1 MRTSAK
7 AILLTVVA
15 VSFVFCM
22 LSSESDAS
30 AAADEYGSADV
41 GAHTVT
47 FDTAGGTGGYSQ
59 HVLNGNTIYLPT
71 EYKASGTANIS
82 YDQISYA
89 GYVLTGWK
97 LDGTDTIY
105 YPGDDYKVYGDVRF
119 VAQWKDLTFNSIAG
133 TVKQSGHVVSEITC
147 EAYHTSIALG
157 SSYSV
162 TRSVSDM
169 GFYYDDRALFLP
181 NTYCLWTLNVS
192 CNNHVFSGSAYPES
206 YGALTTVTAD
216 WLTLTTDGETFTFS
230 GTPDI
235 KGYCLVEVTQSYLNY
250 PESDDIVLRLHSYL
264 SFNIADPDND
274 PSNICHVTYGSYD
287 TYGPY
292 GTAVKLPDRDS
303 SVKYQNGW
311 NITVKGSP
319 AVYPIGGSYTVELKE
334 MPLTASTYDADSV
347 ITSGVVGVIA
357 YNANGGYYNGAIAD
371 LVASEGTAVLKN
383 SSSVTKSGYT
393 FLGWNKT
400 GLATD
405 PIYPAGYVYS
415 VEGEY
420 TELKAV
426 WGNPTGSTVN
436 LYCNNPGNGDQNVTY
451 TVYPGYTYVLPVN
464 GFSKTG
470 YNFLGWSRTSYA
482 LGTGTADAG
491 TSVKIDATTTY
502 YAVFEPKTYT
512 YKITFMANNGT
523 SDSTTI
529 DGISTVVPFSV
540 DLIDCPGSWTYE
552 GYAFAGWAETKYA
565 ASPAF
570 LSNGQYTFNDS
581 GEVVLYAVW
590 SENIY
595 TYKITFMANNGTSD
609 SITDEGTSNTVPFD
623 VTLTDCPWT
632 YEKHNFAGWS
642 KNKDAAN
649 PQYLGNGTYRFTDS
663 ETVTFYAVWSESGTK
678 PEVEEEDRETVTKYL
693 FLITFNGNGSGVTNV
708 PPQMYKTITST
719 TATFQLP
726 SYGPQKTGYNF
737 SGWSKDPESTT
748 KQYSPGQ
755 TVTME
760 IPGKATQVI
769 WTLYAVWSVKDG
781 GSGGTSGDSGTSV
794 TVDFIVDNGVYR
806 SVSTKTGQTV
816 TKPVASSKA
825 GYAFLGWYDGDTA
838 WDFSDPV
845 TGDMTLSAKYLPIFD
860 IEISGTSVT
869 VKLKV
874 ASSLT
879 KVSFSDGFTGYYTT
893 SSIPAHPVAENSTG
907 KVTVTVKTEQGD
919 FSAYRNYTV
928 AGSGS
933 ASDED
938 EEEKDNGGNG
948 GENEN
953 GDEDEKEKSFDL
965 DTVETVAV
973 CIVGLLAIFV
983 IARRLL

>member
-1 MRTSAK
+1 MRTSVK
-7 AILLTVVA
+7 TILLTVVA
-15 VSFVFCM
+15 VSFVFSM

-30 AAADEYGSADV
+30 SAADEYGSADV

-47 FDTAGGTGGYSQ
+47 FDSAGGTGGYSQ

-71 EYKASGTANIS
+71 EYKASGTANTS

-97 LDGTDTIY
+97 AGSTTY
-105 YPGDDYKVYGDVRF
+105 YPGQAYTVTGNVTF
-119 VAQWKDLTFNSIAG
+119 TAQWKDLTYDCIGKFG
-133 TVKQSGHVVSEITC
+133 
-147 EAYHTSIALG
+147 G
-157 SSYSV
+157 SSSDTDTEAQHLAVHTGVSPGLTVDDNTGSYLLMKNALNRTYIKYILTV
-162 TRSVSDM
+162 TGNGSPISST
-169 GFYYDDRALFLP
+169 A
-181 NTYCLWTLNVS
+181 TSTNVS
-192 CNNHVFSGSAYPES
+192 IS
-206 YGALTTVTAD
+206 AD
-216 WLTLTTDGETFTFS
+216 WLTLNISKTGGFTFS
-230 GTPDI
+230 GTPSKSGI
-235 KGYCLVEVTQSYLNY
+235 YEITVKMQTKGIGGSYGDLEDLDCRWY
-250 PESDDIVLRLHSYL
+250 VSVYD
-264 SFNIADPDND
+264 DND

-287 TYGPY
+287 VCGPY

-347 ITSGVVGVIA
+347 IASGVLGVIA

-400 GLATD
+400 GLSSD

-415 VEGEY
+415 AEGEY
-420 TELKAV
+420 TELVAV

-436 LYCNNPGNGDQNVTY
+436 LYCKNPGNGIQDVTY

-464 GFSKTG
+464 GFNLSR
-470 YNFLGWSRTSYA
+470 YDFLGWSSTKYDP
-482 LGTGTADAG
+482 GKGTADAG

-512 YKITFMANNGT
+512 YKITYYANNGT
-523 SDSTTI
+523 SDS
-529 DGISTVVPFSV
+529 VPVEGTFQGESFTV
-540 DLIDCPGSWTYE
+540 DLIECPWTYE
-552 GYAFAGWAETKYA
+552 GYTFSGWAETKYA

-595 TYKITFMANNGTSD
+595 TYKITYYANNGTTD
-609 SITDEGTSNTVPFD
+609 SITDEGTSNRVPFD

-642 KNKDAAN
+642 KNKDSTN
-649 PQYLGNGTYRFTDS
+649 PQYLGNGTYRCTDS
-663 ETVTFYAVWSESGTK
+663 ETVTFYAVWSETETL
-678 PEVEEEDRETVTKYL
+678 PDVEEEDRETVTKYL
-693 FLITFNGNGSGVTNV
+693 FLITFNGNGSGVINV
-708 PPQMYKTITST
+708 PPQMYKTITSI

-737 SGWSKDPESTT
+737 SGWSKDPDSTT
-748 KQYSPGQ
+748 AQYQPGQ

-760 IPGKATQVI
+760 IPGKATQII
-769 WTLYAVWSVKDG
+769 WTLYAVWSVKE
-781 GSGGTSGDSGTSV
+781 GSGGTSGDTGTSV
-794 TVDFIVDNGVYR
+794 TVNFVIDNGVYT

-816 TKPVASSKA
+816 TKPVASSKD

-845 TGDMTLSAKYLPIFD
+845 AGDMTLRAKYLPIFD
-860 IEISGTSVT
+860 LEISGTSVT

-879 KVSFSDGFTGYYTT
+879 KVSFSDGFKGYYTT
-893 SSIPAHPVAENSTG
+893 SSIPAHTVAENSSG
-907 KVTVTVKTEQGD
+907 KVTVSVKTEQGD
-919 FSAYRNYTV
+919 FDAYRTYTV

-938 EEEKDNGGNG
+938 EEEKGSGDKG
-948 GENEN
+948 GENE
-953 GDEDEKEKSFDL
+953 GEEDGGEKENSFDL

-973 CIVGLLAIFV
+973 CIVGLLAIFM
-983 IARRLL
+983 IARRFL